1 MIIRLKFAKYGNLKY
16 LSHLDVMRFFQK
28 AVRRAEIDIKYSS
41 GFHPHQIMTFAAP
54 LGVAQTS
61 EGEYFDMELN
71 SECDTKEIMDA
82 LNLQMPEGFRIS
94 DVFRIPDPVPN
105 VKSPSLMSLVK
116 ASDYLVIRKDHKD
129 GLTNDEFSRLFQEFM
144 NTPEMLITRRSKAK
158 TGEVTMDIKPFI
170 YKCDTSAKPTELTDE
185 SPEGMYIYML
195 LCAGNDNHV
204 RPEYVLK
211 AFYSYLGKE
220 YNQYSYSVHRLET
233 YTEKDNEFIPIRLYR
248 Y

>member
-16 LSHLDVMRFFQK
+16 LSHLDIMRFFQK
-28 AVRRAEIDIKYSS
+28 AVRRAEIDIKYSG

-71 SECDTKEIMDA
+71 SEYDTKEIMDA
-82 LNLQMPEGFRIS
+82 LNSTMPEGFRIL

-105 VKSPSLMSLVK
+105 VKTPSLMSLVK
-116 ASDYLVIRKDHKD
+116 ASDYLVIRKDHTD
-129 GLTNDEFSRLFQEFM
+129 GLTNDEFSSRFTDFLKV
-144 NTPEMLITRRSKAK
+144 PEVLITKKSKAK
-158 TGEVTMDIKPFI
+158 TGEVTMDIRPFI
-170 YKCDTSAKPTELTDE
+170 YKIDTNAVPTEITDE

-211 AFYSYLGKE
+211 AFYDFMGKE

-233 YTEKDNEFIPIRLYR
+233 YTEKDNSFIPIRLYR
-248 Y
+248 D